1 MAGFANRLLQI
12 VLDFGRDPN
21 NEPIRGLMNYQVAD
35 AQGASATVYRP
46 SSLNPGYEWTGYV
59 DDPPLQNFVHYSG
72 TQGNA
77 PIYRTGAFPQTD
89 SAIVSGPLGN
99 PARRVFAEQ
108 LRRRRVVG

>member
-1 MAGFANRLLQI
+1 MGFANRLLSI

-21 NEPIRGLMNYQVAD
+21 NEPIRSLMDYQVAD
-35 AQGASATVYRP
+35 AQGAFATVYGP
-46 SSLNPGYEWTGYV
+46 SALNPGYNWEGYV

-77 PIYRTGAFPQTD
+77 PVYRTGAYAQTD

-108 LRRRRVVG
+108 LRRRRIVG